1 MKIRI
6 KLYYILITFF
16 MMIGVVFAEVISKDP
31 NYIKDR
37 GYAGGVKF
45 NKVHIANY
53 QKKELKNHNYTII
66 KDPTG
71 RFDIIE
77 SISPR
82 TGDCG
87 TAGHFWQANK
97 VKIGTGT
104 TDCNSN
110 RLRLEVSFDKD
121 IRTGKKDKN
130 IWFSYYIYVP
140 DTPDNLV
147 DPLLQPYITQF
158 YGANHKEYGGQN
170 RGGYGPQFSASIYNG
185 KLTMDGVTLVDKENL
200 KGKWHLIEFNIL
212 YSRTNGYVR
221 AYINGELKVN
231 REGFQTSK
239 HSHTHVKYGT
249 YMHPEYGGAGYPEG
263 YKFPG
268 HTIYFAE
275 VSFATERS
283 KLKTSK

>member
-110 RLRLEVSFDKD
+110 RLRLEVSFDKE
-121 IRTGKKDKN
+121 IRTAKKEKN

-158 YGANHKEYGGQN
+158 YGSNHKEYGGQN

-221 AYINGELKVN
+221 AYSNGELKVN

>member
-110 RLRLEVSFDKD
+110 RLRLEVSFDKE
-121 IRTGKKDKN
+121 IRTAKKEKN

-147 DPLLQPYITQF
+147 DPFLQPYITQF
-158 YGANHKEYGGQN
+158 YGANHKEYGGQD

-185 KLTMDGVTLVDKENL
+185 KLTMDGATLVDKENL

-221 AYINGELKVN
+221 AYVNGELKVN

>member
-6 KLYYILITFF
+6 KLYYILITFL
-16 MMIGVVFAEVISKDP
+16 MMIGSVFAEVISKDP

-110 RLRLEVSFDKD
+110 RLRLEVSFDKE
-121 IRTGKKDKN
+121 IRTAKKDKN

-158 YGANHKEYGGQN
+158 YGSNHKEYGGQN

>member
-6 KLYYILITFF
+6 KLYYILITFL

-110 RLRLEVSFDKD
+110 RLRLEVSFDKE
-121 IRTGKKDKN
+121 IRTAKKDKN

-158 YGANHKEYGGQN
+158 YGSNHKEYGGQN

>member
-6 KLYYILITFF
+6 KLYYILITFL

-110 RLRLEVSFDKD
+110 RLRLEVSFSKD

-147 DPLLQPYITQF
+147 DPFLQPYITQF

-185 KLTMDGVTLVDKENL
+185 KLTMDGATLVDKENL
-200 KGKWHLIEFNIL
+200 KGKWHLVEFNIL

-231 REGFQTSK
+231 RENFQTAK

-275 VSFATERS
+275 VSFAKERS
-283 KLKTSK
+283 LLKTSK

>member
-1 MKIRI
+1 MV
-6 KLYYILITFF
+6 
-16 MMIGVVFAEVISKDP
+16 GVVFANEVISKDP

-37 GYAGGVKF
+37 GSILGVKF

-87 TAGHFWQANK
+87 TAGHFYQANK

-110 RLRLEVSFDKD
+110 RLRLEVAMGKD

-130 IWFSYYIYVP
+130 VWFSYYIYVP
-140 DTPDNLV
+140 DTPNNLV

-158 YGANHKEYGGQN
+158 YGANWTEYGGQN

-185 KLTMDGVTLVDKENL
+185 KLTMDGATLVDKENL

-231 REGFQTSK
+231 RENFQTAK
-239 HSHTHVKYGT
+239 HSHAHVKYGT
-249 YMHPEYGGAGYPEG
+249 YMHPEYGGAG
-263 YKFPG
+263 
-268 HTIYFAE
+268 
-275 VSFATERS
+275 
-283 KLKTSK
+283 

>member
-6 KLYYILITFF
+6 KLYYILITFL

-249 YMHPEYGGAGYPEG
+249 YMHPEYGGAGYPDG

>member
-1 MKIRI
+1 MTIRL
-6 KLYYILITFF
+6 KLFYILITFF

-110 RLRLEVSFDKD
+110 RLRLEVAFDKE
-121 IRTGKKDKN
+121 IRTAKKEKN

-158 YGANHKEYGGQN
+158 YGSNHKEYGGQN

>member
-110 RLRLEVSFDKD
+110 RLRLEVAFDKE
-121 IRTGKKDKN
+121 IRTAKKEKN

-158 YGANHKEYGGQN
+158 YGSNHKEYGGQN

-221 AYINGELKVN
+221 AYSNGDLKVN

-249 YMHPEYGGAGYPEG
+249 YMHPEYGGAGYPDG

-275 VSFATERS
+275 VSFAKERS

>member
-6 KLYYILITFF
+6 KLYYILITFL

-87 TAGHFWQANK
+87 TAGHFWQSNK

-158 YGANHKEYGGQN
+158 YGSNHKEYGGQN

>member
-53 QKKELKNHNYTII
+53 QKKDLKNHNYTII

-110 RLRLEVSFDKD
+110 RLRLEVSFDKE
-121 IRTGKKDKN
+121 IRTAKKEKN

>member
-1 MKIRI
+1 MFRLW
-6 KLYYILITFF
+6 LYIVILSFF
-16 MMIGVVFAEVISKDP
+16 AMVGVVFANEVISKNP

-37 GYAGGVKF
+37 GSAGGVKF

-130 IWFSYYIYVP
+130 IWFSHYIYVP

-147 DPLLQPYITQF
+147 DPFLQPYITQF

>member
-1 MKIRI
+1 
-6 KLYYILITFF
+6 

-110 RLRLEVSFDKD
+110 RLRLEVSMSKD
-121 IRTGKKDKN
+121 IRTAKKDKN

-158 YGANHKEYGGQN
+158 YGSNHKEYGGQN

>member
-110 RLRLEVSFDKD
+110 RLRLEVSFDKE
-121 IRTGKKDKN
+121 IRTAKKEKN

-147 DPLLQPYITQF
+147 DPFLQPYITQF

>member
-110 RLRLEVSFDKD
+110 RLRLEVSMSKD
-121 IRTGKKDKN
+121 IRTAKKDKN

-158 YGANHKEYGGQN
+158 YGANHKEYGGQD

-221 AYINGELKVN
+221 AYVNGELKVN

>member
-6 KLYYILITFF
+6 KLYYILITFL

-110 RLRLEVSFDKD
+110 RLRLEVSMSKD
-121 IRTGKKDKN
+121 IRTAKKDKN

>member
-1 MKIRI
+1 MFRLW
-6 KLYYILITFF
+6 LYIVILSFF
-16 MMIGVVFAEVISKDP
+16 AMVGVVFANEVISKDP

-37 GYAGGVKF
+37 GSILGVKF

-87 TAGHFWQANK
+87 TAGHFYQANK

-110 RLRLEVSFDKD
+110 RLRLEVAMGKD

-130 IWFSYYIYVP
+130 VWFSYYIYVP

-158 YGANHKEYGGQN
+158 YGANWIEYGGQT

-185 KLTMDGVTLVDKENL
+185 KLTMDGATLVDKENL

-221 AYINGELKVN
+221 AYINGEMKVN
-231 REGFQTSK
+231 RENFQTSK
-239 HSHTHVKYGT
+239 QSHVHIKYGS
-249 YMHPEYGGAGYPEG
+249 YSHPEYTNGVYPEG
-263 YKFPG
+263 YQFSS
-268 HTIYFAE
+268 HTIYFAKF
-275 VSFATERS
+275 SIANKRS
-283 KLKTSK
+283 KLLTSK

>member
-1 MKIRI
+1 
-6 KLYYILITFF
+6 

>member
-87 TAGHFWQANK
+87 TAGHFWQSNK

-121 IRTGKKDKN
+121 IRTGKKEKN

-158 YGANHKEYGGQN
+158 YGSNHKEYGGQN

>member
-1 MKIRI
+1 
-6 KLYYILITFF
+6 
-16 MMIGVVFAEVISKDP
+16 MISVVFANDVISKDP
-31 NYIKDR
+31 GYIKYR
-37 GYAGGVKF
+37 GHGFDKAY
-45 NKVHIANY
+45 ISNY
-53 QKKELKNHNYTII
+53 KKSELKNHNYTII

-87 TAGHFWQANK
+87 TAGHFWQSNK

-110 RLRLEVSFDKD
+110 RLRLEVSFDKE
-121 IRTGKKDKN
+121 IRTAKKEKN

-158 YGANHKEYGGQN
+158 YGANHKEYGGQD

-249 YMHPEYGGAGYPEG
+249 YMHPEYGGAGYPTASGYPEG

>member
-6 KLYYILITFF
+6 KIYYILIIFF

-110 RLRLEVSFDKD
+110 RLRLEVSFSKD

-147 DPLLQPYITQF
+147 DPFLQPYITQF

>member
-110 RLRLEVSFDKD
+110 RLRLEVSFDKE
-121 IRTGKKDKN
+121 IRTAKKEKN

-221 AYINGELKVN
+221 AYSNGDLKVN

-249 YMHPEYGGAGYPEG
+249 YMHPEYGGAGYPDG

-275 VSFATERS
+275 VSFAKERS

>member
-45 NKVHIANY
+45 NKVLIANY

-110 RLRLEVSFDKD
+110 RLRLEVSFDKE
-121 IRTGKKDKN
+121 IRTAKKEKN

-221 AYINGELKVN
+221 AYSNGDLKVN

>member
-110 RLRLEVSFDKD
+110 RLRLEVAFDKE
-121 IRTGKKDKN
+121 IRTAKKEKN

-158 YGANHKEYGGQN
+158 YGSNHKEYGGQN

>member
-1 MKIRI
+1 MV
-6 KLYYILITFF
+6 
-16 MMIGVVFAEVISKDP
+16 GVVFANEVISKDP

-37 GYAGGVKF
+37 GSIKGVKF

-87 TAGHFWQANK
+87 TAGHFYQANK

-110 RLRLEVSFDKD
+110 RLRLEVAMDKN

-130 IWFSYYIYVP
+130 VWVSYYIYIP
-140 DTPDNLV
+140 DTKDNFN
-147 DPLLQPYITQF
+147 DKFLQPYITQF
-158 YGANHKEYGGQN
+158 YGTDRGKTGQN
-170 RGGYGPQFSASIYNG
+170 RGGYGPQYSASIYNG
-185 KLTMDGVTLVDKENL
+185 KLTMDGMTLVDKENL

-221 AYINGELKVN
+221 AYINGEMKVN
-231 REGFQTSK
+231 RENFQTSK
-239 HSHTHVKYGT
+239 QSHVHIKYGS
-249 YMHPEYGGAGYPEG
+249 YSHPEYTNGVYPEG
-263 YKFPG
+263 YQFSS
-268 HTIYFAE
+268 HTIYFAKF
-275 VSFATERS
+275 SIANKRS
-283 KLKTSK
+283 KLLTSK

>member
-221 AYINGELKVN
+221 AYSNGDLKVN

-249 YMHPEYGGAGYPEG
+249 YMHPEYGGAGYPDG

-275 VSFATERS
+275 VSFAKERS

>member
-6 KLYYILITFF
+6 KLYYILITFL
-16 MMIGVVFAEVISKDP
+16 MMIGSVFAEVISKDP

-110 RLRLEVSFDKD
+110 RLRLEVSMSKD
-121 IRTGKKDKN
+121 IRTAKKDKN

>member
-221 AYINGELKVN
+221 AYVNGELKVN

>member
-121 IRTGKKDKN
+121 IRTGKKEKN

-221 AYINGELKVN
+221 AYSNGDLKVN

-249 YMHPEYGGAGYPEG
+249 YMHPEYGGAGYPDG